1 MKYIRKI
8 LIIIILLLKTR
19 DYYLKSK
26 KKSYIFQFP
35 ELSFSTQLLLR

>member
-26 KKSYIFQFP
+26 KKYIFQFP